1 MDLKAVIAGMIAL
14 LVIAGIA
21 ALFAAIILG
30 RQYQAGGTKKQKY
43 ICVSCTV
50 AAFVCI
56 VTAVQILLMFRA
68 VLFGA

>member
-1 MDLKAVIAGMIAL
+1 MEVKTVITGMIVL
-14 LVIAGIA
+14 LIVIGIA
-21 ALFAAIILG
+21 ALFAAIVFG

-56 VTAVQILLMFRA
+56 VTAAQILLMFRA

>member
-1 MDLKAVIAGMIAL
+1 MDVKTMITGMIAL
-14 LVIAGIA
+14 LVIVGMA
-21 ALFAAIILG
+21 ALFAAVTFG

-43 ICVSCTV
+43 ICVGCTV

-56 VTAVQILLMFRA
+56 VTAVQILLMFRV